1 MSKKGKIDLP
11 AGNDMKIQILADDG
25 KILETID
32 EVHVNLKSQYGMG
45 ALLEKILQIYK
56 NKYLTY
62 MYEKYQM
69 ERRSG
74 EDRRHLDEE
83 YDRRDPGSHQD

>member
-25 KILETID
+25 KVLETID

-45 ALLEKILQIYK
+45 ALLEKLLQIYK
-56 NKYLTY
+56 TKYLTY
-62 MYEKYQM
+62 MYEKYKL

-74 EDRRHLDEE
+74 DDRRHHELQDE
-83 YDRRDPGSHQD
+83 RRDPQSQKG

>member
-1 MSKKGKIDLP
+1 MIKKGKKKVP
-11 AGNDMKIQILADDG
+11 TGYDMKIQILADDG

-45 ALLEKILQIYK
+45 SLLEKLLHIYK
-56 NKYLTY
+56 NKYLSY
-62 MYEKYQM
+62 MYEKYKT

-74 EDRRHLDEE
+74 DDRRHPDYME
-83 YDRRDPGSHQD
+83 DRRDPEPQQD

>member
-1 MSKKGKIDLP
+1 MKNGKNNLP
-11 AGNDMKIQILADDG
+11 VGYDMKIQILADDG
-25 KILETID
+25 KVLDTID

-45 ALLEKILQIYK
+45 TLLEKLLHIYK

-62 MYEKYQM
+62 MYEKYKM

-74 EDRRHLDEE
+74 DDRRHSDSSP
-83 YDRRDPGSHQD
+83 DIS